1 MIWEL
6 IDTIYNIGL
15 ALTAIFISYL
25 WLSREPEK
33 SEKNERK
40 KVEKSSN
47 RKISSSDT
55 KLNKSTSSS
64 SSSSSSI
71 RSNKNANYGN
81 DRDTNVKR
89 TVDLNRNIQ
98 FEQPKSKVYQSK
110 TEPKKNSPENGSKE
124 LSSRTSGSVENSK
137 PLENGLEVPK
147 ENRVPATTDLS
158 TLEGLGMS
166 ISDSNNTDNI
176 VSSSNA
182 DQNTNQTPGRKT
194 SRRGNFIHKPAD
206 NVLSL
211 KPASRSR
218 SRSRSRIRNELANK
232 LNSLID
238 DDEIE
243 SSVGPETLGTPKNA
257 KKELISAVSTKTE
270 ETMTKDE
277 PEIDTKF
284 KSNKSPLSEA
294 QNRIVL
300 DRSTIAPFGEPLV
313 VDLGSMW
320 TRIGMTNEQQPKTIE
335 RTMKGRIRKT
345 IYQNS
350 SDQYILYGNDVSSKS
365 GILHPIDLMA
375 NGEVNW
381 SDVSDLIEF
390 YSSRRYEIEIQDQP
404 LTLSTFFHDKKLKK
418 EAIQQLF
425 EARHCP
431 AVCLGNQSKFSL
443 FGAGY
448 TSGLVS
454 HAGHQRI
461 EISAFYEG
469 IKINHATRIKK
480 NGGRDLVDRFHQY
493 MRDERATPMNSFSER
508 EYLRLLIENNARF
521 EVDNDTGALLNQS
534 FDLPDGRTINIGD
547 GLKLCTNEFLPSAS
561 EYKDVLSS
569 CDTDLLSNGTISN
582 LVLAGGVS
590 KLPGYYEETKNRIG
604 ISGIPLKVIQRA
616 PHGELLSWYGA
627 AAISSMSSYMSS
639 TITKEQYAEY
649 GDTIISRIY

>member
-182 DQNTNQTPGRKT
+182 DQNMNQTPGRKT

-211 KPASRSR
+211 KPTSRSR

-238 DDEIE
+238 DDEIP
-243 SSVGPETLGTPKNA
+243 GPETPGTPVTKTFPTTPKTE
-257 KKELISAVSTKTE
+257 KKEVATKT
-270 ETMTKDE
+270 ETMTKDQ
-277 PEIDTKF
+277 PEIETKF

-300 DRSTIAPFGEPLV
+300 TLTI
-313 VDLGSMW
+313 W
-320 TRIGMTNEQQPKTIE
+320 
-335 RTMKGRIRKT
+335 
-345 IYQNS
+345 
-350 SDQYILYGNDVSSKS
+350 
-365 GILHPIDLMA
+365 
-375 NGEVNW
+375 
-381 SDVSDLIEF
+381 
-390 YSSRRYEIEIQDQP
+390 
-404 LTLSTFFHDKKLKK
+404 
-418 EAIQQLF
+418 
-425 EARHCP
+425 
-431 AVCLGNQSKFSL
+431 
-443 FGAGY
+443 
-448 TSGLVS
+448 
-454 HAGHQRI
+454 
-461 EISAFYEG
+461 
-469 IKINHATRIKK
+469 
-480 NGGRDLVDRFHQY
+480 
-493 MRDERATPMNSFSER
+493 
-508 EYLRLLIENNARF
+508 
-521 EVDNDTGALLNQS
+521 
-534 FDLPDGRTINIGD
+534 
-547 GLKLCTNEFLPSAS
+547 
-561 EYKDVLSS
+561 
-569 CDTDLLSNGTISN
+569 
-582 LVLAGGVS
+582 
-590 KLPGYYEETKNRIG
+590 
-604 ISGIPLKVIQRA
+604 
-616 PHGELLSWYGA
+616 
-627 AAISSMSSYMSS
+627 
-639 TITKEQYAEY
+639 
-649 GDTIISRIY
+649 